1 MNDKLTPDR
10 LIAIEKMLTA
20 LLKSNN
26 QLHWIG
32 GYVHGR
38 TANDD
43 PFIILYPAS
52 DKLNHK
58 VCRVYPHD
66 FKKLPDFVDT
76 DVLPGITQDGNP
88 DRDKAEKKGI
98 YHACPAFLITTY
110 EGKDTQMGP
119 EVRFLD
125 VVRVSKAKTE
135 DGPGPAPQP
144 TPPMPP
150 APTPRPAPTRTT
162 SPAPASTP
170 RPTPTPTPSPS
181 PIIPPPDESPTEEDL
196 AAQARSQATY
206 AHQRQLNALYEY
218 GKAHNLSKGAVDMEI
233 AQHGGN
239 LTDTRQA
246 LEAEYGDRPNP
257 PQHKSISM
265 KEYWHAVYNI
275 EPRWSQ
281 KGGSELLKQF
291 SNNPT
296 LAYQE
301 LMAKKN
307 QPAA

>member
-1 MNDKLTPDR
+1 MNDKLT
-10 LIAIEKMLTA
+10 AIEKMLTA

-52 DKLNHK
+52 EKLNHK

-76 DVLPGITQDGNP
+76 EVLPGLTQDGNP
-88 DRDKAEKKGI
+88 DKDKAQKKGI

-125 VVRVSKAKTE
+125 VVRVSKAKSENET
-135 DGPGPAPQP
+135 GPAPQP
-144 TPPMPP
+144 AQPAPP
-150 APTPRPAPTRTT
+150 APTPRPAPARTM
-162 SPAPASTP
+162 SPAPTP
-170 RPTPTPTPSPS
+170 RPTPTPTATPSPS
-181 PIIPPPDESPTEEDL
+181 PIIPPADEAPDEEAL

-206 AHQRQLNALYEY
+206 EHQRQLNALYAY
-218 GKAHNLSKGAVDMEI
+218 GKAHNLSKGAVDIEI
-233 AQHGGN
+233 AQHNGN
-239 LTDTRQA
+239 LLDTRHA
-246 LEAEYGDRPNP
+246 LEAEYGDRPEP
-257 PQHKSISM
+257 PQHPTITM
-265 KEYWHAVYNI
+265 QAFWHAVYNV

-281 KGGSELLKQF
+281 KGGAELLKKF

-301 LMAKKN
+301 LMAKK
-307 QPAA
+307 QPQA